1 MDRREFLKTAGLG
14 AAAAGIIAC
23 APKTLKEDSGKTAA
37 EELEGTVPQH
47 YPGIGLLGYGCM
59 RWPMTEGEDG
69 KRRIDQDE
77 VNRLVDFALEHGVNY
92 FDTSPVYLE
101 GDSERATAQALNRHP
116 REKWL
121 LATKLSNFS
130 DSSYD
135 NSVKMYR
142 RSLEIFRTDHID
154 YYLLH
159 SLSGGEDFE
168 RRFGGTGIMDF
179 LLREKAAGHIR
190 HLGFSFHG
198 NQPGFDEMMALH
210 DSGKY
215 HWDFVQIQ
223 MNYVDWTHAGGRNT
237 NAEYLY
243 SELDRRGIP
252 IVIMEPLRGGRLAD
266 MPAGTADMLKEREPQ
281 KSLASWAFRFVGS
294 FPRVQVVL
302 SGMTYMEHL
311 RDNLSTYLDFK
322 SLSDEEKEFL
332 AEVADRLENYPLV
345 RCTGCQYCMPCPYG
359 IDIPGIF
366 SFYNDNVNAG
376 TYVVSSEQKGYA
388 KARRRYLLAYD
399 KAIPAVRQADHCI
412 SCGKCVKAC
421 PQHIAIPRELRRIDL
436 YIESLKRETL

>member
-14 AAAAGIIAC
+14 AAAAGLVAC
-23 APKTLKEDSGKTAA
+23 APRVLGDDSESSSVELK
-37 EELEGTVPQH
+37 GTVPQH

-59 RWPMTEGEDG
+59 RWPMVKGEDG
-69 KRRIDQDE
+69 KQHIDQSE
-77 VNRLVDFALEHGVNY
+77 VNRLVDYALEHGVNY

-116 REKWL
+116 RESWL
-121 LATKLSNFS
+121 LATKLSNFA
-130 DSSYD
+130 DASYD

-142 RSLEIFRTDHID
+142 RSLEIFKTDHID

-159 SLSGGEDFE
+159 SLSGGEDFS
-168 RRFGGTGIMDF
+168 RRFGDTGIMDF
-179 LLREKAAGHIR
+179 LLKEKAAGHIR

-223 MNYVDWTHAGGRNT
+223 MNYVDWKHAGGRNT

-243 SELDRRGIP
+243 SELDRREIP

-281 KSLASWAFRFVGS
+281 QSLASWAFRFVGS
-294 FPRVQVVL
+294 YPRVQVVL

-311 RDNLSTYLDFK
+311 QDNLRTYLDFK
-322 SLSDEEKEFL
+322 PVDEDEKALLE
-332 AEVADRLENYPLV
+332 EVAERLENYPLV

-366 SFYNDNVNAG
+366 RFYNDNVNAG

-388 KARRRYLLAYD
+388 KARRHYLLAYS
-399 KAIPAVRQADHCI
+399 KAVPTVRQADHCI
-412 SCGKCVKAC
+412 GCGKCVKAC
-421 PQHIAIPRELRRIDL
+421 PQHIAIPRELRRIDQ
-436 YIESLKRETL
+436 YVESLKRETL